1 MASTYLKELT
11 KASTLVSILWLVLR
25 LYLKA
30 NTGYDRLVLLAM
42 TSGFSLLLLPNC
54 WSFAT
59 YQRKVQFAYQNM
71 FSSLNAYQVSESY
84 ESPTKYLSC
93 SRSRI

>member
-30 NTGYDRLVLLAM
+30 KTGYDRLVLLAS
-42 TSGFSLLLLPNC
+42 TPG
-54 WSFAT
+54 
-59 YQRKVQFAYQNM
+59 YD
-71 FSSLNAYQVSESY
+71 
-84 ESPTKYLSC
+84 
-93 SRSRI
+93 